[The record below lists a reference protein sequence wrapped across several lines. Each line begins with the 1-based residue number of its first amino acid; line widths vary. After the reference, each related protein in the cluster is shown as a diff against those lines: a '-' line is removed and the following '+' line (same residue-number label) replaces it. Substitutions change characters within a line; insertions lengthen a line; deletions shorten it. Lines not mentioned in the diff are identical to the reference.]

1 MINKKIKEYFL
12 SHNGLGDHITM
23 IGAVN
28 FLLQY
33 YEVIYFLCRENNENN
48 VKLLYENKCVNIVT
62 FKGYN
67 EFEECK
73 QILEN
78 AKNIDNDVNLFIS
91 GYHKSYINSIITHD
105 ELINYKPSY
114 KNYSTNYSFIED
126 FYKDINLDLSVYYEY
141 FDIES
146 SIISKKYY
154 DEIKNFNIVFLH
166 TKSSSNEIDLDH
178 LIDEYK
184 NDESTLII
192 CANKNYYNR
201 EDNFKYDLVNN
212 YINIPVPYYID
223 IIKNSEKIY
232 VIDSCFSCIVL
243 PLHKTNRLKA
253 SEVKIISR

>member
-1 MINKKIKEYFL
+1 MINKKTSAYFL

-48 VKLLYENKCVNIVT
+48 VKLLYENKSVNIVT

-105 ELINYKPSY
+105 ELLNYKPSN
-114 KNYSTNYSFIED
+114 KNYTTDYNFIEN
-126 FYKDINLDLSVYYEY
+126 FYKDINLDLSIYYEY
-141 FDIES
+141 FDINS
-146 SIISKKYY
+146 SIMSKKYY
-154 DEIKNFNIVFLH
+154 EEIINYTIVFVH
-166 TKSSSNEIDLDH
+166 TKSSIREIDIDH
-178 LIDEYK
+178 IINQYKDDE
-184 NDESTLII
+184 TTIII
-192 CANKNYYNR
+192 CANKNCYDEN
-201 EDNFKYDLVNN
+201 DFKYNIVNK
-212 YINIPVPYYID
+212 YINIPVAHYID
-223 IIKNSEKIY
+223 IIKNSQKIY

-243 PLHKTNRLKA
+243 PLYKTNRLKA
-253 SEVKIISR
+253 TEVKIFSR